1 MSYLDDA
8 NETRRTG
15 INKTGIPLGWRITG
29 CSVDGEEDLIG
40 TGSNLAS
47 EEAIGHEDRQLWRV
61 LDDDGIEYFRGVIWG
76 DHYLLEPLD
85 DWATACYGAT
95 LIEYRKKATEKWK
108 PVN

>member
-1 MSYLDDA
+1 MKI
-8 NETRRTG
+8 G
-15 INKTGIPLGWRITG
+15 LG
-29 CSVDGEEDLIG
+29 V
-40 TGSNLAS
+40 NLAS

-85 DWATACYGAT
+85 DWAMPSYGAT
-95 LIEYRKKATEKWK
+95 RIEYRTKVTEKWK